1 MTLRHLGRAFSAIW
15 RVLLTIQQGVQ
26 TIMSQ
31 LDDLKAADA
40 AEASAVLA
48 ALGEIKSMSAQHAT
62 DLERLSAL
70 ASAGNDVGPMVASM
84 QSRATALND
93 AVAALHTT
101 VAAAAAPAAD
111 PAPAATTGTAASGT
125 AAS

>member
-1 MTLRHLGRAFSAIW
+1 MPLRHLGRAFSAIW

-84 QSRATALND
+84 QARATALND

-111 PAPAATTGTAASGT
+111 PAATAGTAASGT
-125 AAS
+125 ATT